1 MLFGLSFMPDP
12 TTVSR
17 MQDRDVVAAIV
28 AGEPEGIAEAYDRYA
43 ASLYAYCHWLLPR
56 PEAAEAVRDTF
67 LIAVL
72 RLDGLG
78 EPDRLDAWLHAVARN
93 ECLRRL
99 GPKDPKEPED
109 PKGPKD
115 PKEPEGPQEPAGA
128 ATAAAPVS
136 RSADPDELPAVTLPP
151 ELRGQVLTACAD
163 NSPAG
168 RAHRVSVTHRAGA
181 FGPSGFPK
189 AIGPAG
195 PRWWQRVRRHPRP
208 VAVVAVMAAVAATA
222 AIMTVAGSHHT
233 QASAL
238 GLGAGVAG
246 GSSSAIPTPTAPAPG
261 RVSAAP
267 SPTHKAAPSA
277 SPTPSVTMPAGAP
290 SPLPPSVP
298 MTQEPSASPSQTSS
312 SASPSPSPS
321 SSPAQGSLLA
331 APDKLLLTA
340 AKGKAASRF
349 FVLTTTGGPIGEYT
363 IKVPAAVAGKVTVS
377 PSKGSLPANGYAVVT
392 VTVTS
397 NVALDTYVTVEPG
410 NLTISVVLEIKA

>member
-1 MLFGLSFMPDP
+1 
-12 TTVSR
+12 

-28 AGEPEGIAEAYDRYA
+28 AGEPDGIAEAYDRYA

-56 PEAAEAVRDTF
+56 PETAEAVRDTF

-78 EPDRLDAWLHAVARN
+78 DPDRLDAWLRAVARN

-99 GPKDPKEPED
+99 GPKDPKD
-109 PKGPKD
+109 
-115 PKEPEGPQEPAGA
+115 PEGPAAGA
-128 ATAAAPVS
+128 ATAGTPVS
-136 RSADPDELPAVTLPP
+136 RSGDPDELPAVTLPT

-168 RAHRVSVTHRAGA
+168 RARRVSVTHRAGV

-195 PRWWQRVRRHPRP
+195 PWWWRRVQRHPRS
-208 VAVVAVMAAVAATA
+208 VAVVAVMAAVAAAAGITMTMTA
-222 AIMTVAGSHHT
+222 GGSHRS

-246 GSSSAIPTPTAPAPG
+246 LPSSATPTPRTPRPPS
-261 RVSAAP
+261 RVSVAS
-267 SPTHKAAPSA
+267 SPAHKAAPSA
-277 SPTPSVTMPAGAP
+277 SPQAPAVTMPAGAP
-290 SPLPPSVP
+290 SPVPPSVT
-298 MTQEPSASPSQTSS
+298 MTEEPSASPSQTSS

-321 SSPAQGSLLA
+321 SSPAQGHLLLA
-331 APDKLLLTA
+331 PDNLLLTS
-340 AKGKAASRF
+340 AKGKTASGF
-349 FVLTTTGGPIGEYT
+349 FVLTATGGPVSEYT
-363 IKVPAAVAGKVTVS
+363 IKVPAAMAGQVTVS
-377 PSKGSLPANGYAVVT
+377 PSRGSLPANGYAAVS

-397 NVALDTYVTVEPG
+397 NVALNTHVTVEPG
-410 NLTISVVLEIKA
+410 NLIVQVVLKIKA